1 MDKKRGLSGDET
13 HDPAI
18 VGGDASKSGSAPEN
32 GARDGAADKRKK
44 RRWPIAV
51 GIVAVVVVCAGAGF
65 WVWHEQPSFC
75 NAVCHEP
82 MDNYVEGYYQDD
94 TLMAHA
100 HMQEG
105 VTCLQCHEAKIDQQV
120 AEARSWATKSYRVD
134 ENGNLATVNVT
145 ADKGDCA
152 TSGCH
157 NWSDVVAATENWG
170 GEPGVN
176 PHLSHQGEAIDCSN
190 CHSAH
195 GASNMYCNTCHDYKV
210 PEGWTSQS

>member
-1 MDKKRGLSGDET
+1 MVEKKGVPERENCDAAPTKADTSGLD
-13 HDPAI
+13 
-18 VGGDASKSGSAPEN
+18 VGTGEGAVSAS
-32 GARDGAADKRKK
+32 AAKRKK
-44 RRWPIAV
+44 KRWPVVV
-51 GIVAVVVVCAGAGF
+51 GVVAVVVVCAGAGF

-82 MDNYVEGYYQDD
+82 MDNYVEGYYEDD
-94 TLMAHA
+94 SLMAHA

-120 AEARSWATKSYRVD
+120 AEARSWISKGYRVD
-134 ENGNLATVNVT
+134 ESGNLATVNVT

-157 NWSDVVAATENWG
+157 NWSDVVAATEDWG
-170 GEPGVN
+170 GQPGVN

-195 GASNMYCNTCHDYKV
+195 GQSNMYCNTCHDYQV